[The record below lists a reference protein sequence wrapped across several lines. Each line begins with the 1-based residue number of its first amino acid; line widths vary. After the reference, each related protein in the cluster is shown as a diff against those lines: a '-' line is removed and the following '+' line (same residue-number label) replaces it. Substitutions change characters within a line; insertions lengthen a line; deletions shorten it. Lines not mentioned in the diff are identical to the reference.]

1 MPLALPSRRSRPSP
15 ERPHPHPLRSPGT
28 VLLLGLALAPGLGG
42 CGTPAGSDASRVPDP
57 FSPDAAA
64 EGLRLGNP
72 SALVPSAWTG
82 PGLPFPPEANPWP
95 EIRRDRVARL
105 LGPAMARAGVEAWAV
120 FVRENMNDPLALH
133 VGGENAGGQAA
144 FLFFRV
150 DGVEAGD
157 PPRIR
162 SLAFSPAGE
171 ATALRDLAVV
181 DSVAILSGESAWTA
195 AAREL
200 RARDPAVVAVNSS
213 SLAVADGLTHTQW
226 GLLTAALGP
235 EFSRRLVPSEELVVQ
250 WLSVKTDAEVEIMAR
265 AAEIT
270 AALELEAYA
279 RVIPGVTTDADVAL
293 FLKRRMAQLGVGDAW
308 APEQNPNVNSGP
320 DRGHSHATDRVIRPG
335 DVIQTDFGI
344 RVWETW
350 VTDIQR
356 FAYVLAPGE
365 VDPPAEIQRYWE
377 AARAGNR
384 AAFHAMRPGATGL
397 DVDRAQRQV
406 MDAAGSL
413 DVFWSTGHP
422 VGYWAHDVGPSLG
435 GAQRG
440 RAPSPHAL
448 RPLLPGQV
456 FAFDGFFAWYLDGL
470 PPGASFPAVDPGRP
484 TKLFSVEEMA
494 VITEEGARWLVPPQE
509 ELVLIPSR

>member
-1 MPLALPSRRSRPSP
+1 MRLHPPCLRPAAP
-15 ERPHPHPLRSPGT
+15 RDLLRSGPI
-28 VLLLGLALAPGLGG
+28 LLLGLALSLSLGAGG
-42 CGTPAGSDASRVPDP
+42 CGGPPGSGASSGLDAFD
-57 FSPDAAA
+57 PDAAA
-64 EGLRLGNP
+64 QGLRLGP
-72 SALVPSAWTG
+72 PAFEVPRAWTG
-82 PGLPFPPEANPWP
+82 PDLPFPPEANPWP
-95 EIRRDRVARL
+95 EIRKERITRL

-120 FVRENMNDPLALH
+120 FVRENLNDPLALH
-133 VGGENAGGQAA
+133 VGGENAGGQAV
-144 FLFFRV
+144 FLFFRE
-150 DGVEAGD
+150 DGPTAGD
-157 PPRIR
+157 PPQVR

-171 ATALRDLAVV
+171 ATALRDLGVV
-181 DSVAILSGESAWTA
+181 DSVAVLSGETAWTA

-200 RARDPAVVAVNSS
+200 ASRDPGTLAVNSS
-213 SLAVADGLTHTQW
+213 ALAVADGLTHTQW
-226 GLLTAALGP
+226 GQLTGALGP
-235 EFSRRLVPSEELVVQ
+235 ALTGRLVPSEELVVQ
-250 WLSVKTDAEVEIMAR
+250 WLSVKTEAEVEIMTL

-279 RVIPGVTTDADVAL
+279 RVIPGETTDADVAA

-344 RVWETW
+344 RVWDTW

-356 FAYVLAPGE
+356 FAYVLAPDQTE
-365 VDPPAEIQRYWE
+365 PPAEILRSWE

-384 AAFHAMRPGATGL
+384 AAFDAMRPGATGL

-406 MDAAGSL
+406 MDEAGSL
-413 DVFWSTGHP
+413 DVFWNTGHP

-448 RPLLPGQV
+448 RPLLPGHV
-456 FAFDGFFAWYLDGL
+456 FAFDGFFGWYLDGN
-470 PPGASFPAVDPGRP
+470 PPGPEFPAVDPDRP
-484 TKLFSVEEMA
+484 TKLISVEEMA
-494 VITEEGARWLVPPQE
+494 VVTPDGARWLVPPQE
-509 ELVLIPSR
+509 ELVLIPSRSSR